1 MDQQITQGLGRITLI
16 VLVALAVLIIIPTAL
31 LIKRFIDFSK
41 VLGAKV
47 EESTN
52 IPLQL
57 ESEKGTQLPSSVKIN
72 LPGSPTPS
80 SKLNLEPDVTST
92 PSPTPNVLKDAD
104 IKYTIPKKLPTPT
117 P

>member
-1 MDQQITQGLGRITLI
+1 MGRVTLI
-16 VLVALAVLIIIPTAL
+16 LLVALAVLIIIPTAL
-31 LIKRFIDFSK
+31 LVKRFIDFSN

-47 EESTN
+47 EERTN

-57 ESEKGTQLPSSVKIN
+57 ESERGTQIPSSIKIN

-80 SKLNLEPDVTST
+80 SKLNLEPDVAST
-92 PSPTPNVLKDAD
+92 PSPTPSVLKDKD
-104 IKYTIPKKLPTPT
+104 IKYTLPKTLSTPT